1 MASTSAQ
8 RDTVIP
14 RASGVILR
22 PRLLAKL
29 RSASEH
35 KLTLVCAPPGYGK
48 TTSAAQFAYQAPYPV
63 AWHSIEERERDIPNL
78 YSQCLAALEPVVPGI
93 QHLTP
98 MPGYTPD
105 ELAALITN
113 YLRENLTHEIIY
125 VLDDAHLLAGSPA
138 AELWLY
144 NFVSMLPPN
153 CHLILI
159 SRILPNLPLTEM
171 IARGEVVALGQEQLR
186 FTSDEVYQLAQDALG
201 SVPPK
206 SDLDDLVL
214 RLEGWPAGIAL
225 AIHPLPVD
233 LERAML
239 SGGQGPEALFNAL
252 ADSMLRAQPLELTDF
267 LLDSSTLSRITPEL
281 CSTVLHLPDSVYWLT
296 EAQNRKLF
304 LSKVSGGLVYHRLF
318 RDFLQQQLHRNNPSR
333 FAALHARAG
342 QWFEEH
348 DRLDDGFEHY
358 MSAGLVER
366 AAGIA
371 ERVAEEYFVQGKAET
386 LLKWQGQLQYN
397 GVLAPSLF
405 YNCARIYTDRYDYTT
420 AEKSL
425 GDAEQGYQLNRNKF
439 GVANVH
445 IQRAVLKLLH
455 GEYQV
460 AALQVAQLADAQVPP
475 NLRGRALKILGVA
488 SLRLGE
494 TKAALHYLEE
504 AVPLHRQDG
513 DVYALAN
520 ALQDM
525 GVVYARLG
533 QLDKASSCLQEV
545 VALRRSL
552 GSAGALAMAL
562 NNLGHYYHRNG
573 DYTHA
578 TVTLQEGLSIA
589 TRVPNRRVESYLL
602 WSLGD
607 LQRDRGAFD
616 EALHYYNRALELSGS
631 NEPSLRCAVLISAAT
646 VHRWQGEIATSAAA
660 AKEAVTLAN
669 AHHLAL
675 ESLTAQ
681 AALWTAKAQA
691 GEAESA
697 LKELRTVVTNLR
709 DQGAGFELE
718 WAFSLCALVALLCSD
733 TRSAEKHLQSGLHL
747 AQEVGTAQPMS
758 AEIYHSPRLEVYVIN
773 NTSKYPALA
782 KELGNLRNAQM
793 KTSLALRAYSRDP
806 HVTYSLRIWTLG
818 QEQIERDGEMIASSE
833 WRATSARELFFYLLF
848 EGAKSREQISLEFWP
863 DSSAKRVRSNFHTTL
878 YRARQAL
885 GENAITFQDGLYVI
899 NPELDLWCDAHEFEM
914 LVRSARLLSPRDAR
928 TEDLWDKAVKLY
940 RGDFLPSADSER
952 VIYRRE
958 GLAEMYLEALI
969 GLGECA
975 RARNSFKE
983 ALSAFKRALDV
994 DPYRED
1000 VYRAIMNCYADMG
1013 EKKQVLSHLKKL
1025 QELLWEELRLEP
1037 SDETL
1042 ELASSLLS

>member
-1 MASTSAQ
+1 MISISAQ
-8 RDTVIP
+8 HDTSIP

-22 PRLLAKL
+22 PRLLARL
-29 RSASEH
+29 RAASEH

-48 TTSAAQFAYQAPYPV
+48 TTSAAQFATQSPYPV

-78 YSQCLAALEPVVPGI
+78 YSQCLATLEPVVPGI

-105 ELAALITN
+105 ELATLITN
-113 YLRENLTHEIIY
+113 YLRENLTREIIY
-125 VLDDAHLLAGSPA
+125 ILDDAHLLAGSPA

-144 NFVSMLPPN
+144 QLVLMLPAN

-186 FTSDEVYQLAQDALG
+186 FTPDEVVQLAQDALG

-206 SDLDDLVL
+206 AELEDLVQ

-252 ADSMLRAQPLELTDF
+252 AGSMLRAQPLELVNF

-281 CSTVLHLPDSVYWLT
+281 CSTVLHLPDSVYWLN

-304 LSKVSGGLVYHRLF
+304 LSKVAGGLVYHRLF
-318 RDFLQQQLHRNNPSR
+318 RDFLQQQLQKDNPSK

-342 QWFEEH
+342 QWFEEN
-348 DRLDDGFEHY
+348 DRLDEGFDHY

-366 AAGIA
+366 AAAIA
-371 ERVAEEYFVQGKAET
+371 ERVAEAYFVQGKAET
-386 LLKWQGQLQYN
+386 LLKWQAELQYN

-405 YNCARIYTDRYDYTT
+405 YNCARIYTDRYDYDT

-425 GDAEQGYQLNRNKF
+425 GDAEQGYQLNKNKF

-455 GEYQV
+455 GEYQI
-460 AALQVAQLADAQVPP
+460 AALQVAQLADAQVPA

-488 SLRLGE
+488 SMRLGE

-520 ALQDM
+520 ALQDL

-533 QLDKASSCLQEV
+533 RLEQASSCLQEV

-573 DYTHA
+573 DYTHSM
-578 TVTLQEGLSIA
+578 VTLQEGLSIS

-602 WSLGD
+602 WSMGD
-607 LQRDRGAFD
+607 LQRDRGTFD
-616 EALHYYNRALELSGS
+616 EALRYYDRALELSGS
-631 NEPSLRCAVLISAAT
+631 NEPSLRCAVLVSIAT
-646 VHRWQGEIATSAAA
+646 VHRWQGDIQASTMM
-660 AKEAVTLAN
+660 AKEAVNLAHT
-669 AHHLAL
+669 HHLAL
-675 ESLTAQ
+675 ESLTAE
-681 AALWTAKAQA
+681 AVLWTARAQA
-691 GEAESA
+691 GEADAA
-697 LKELRTVVTNLR
+697 LKQLRTIVSDLR
-709 DQGAGFELE
+709 AQGAGFELE
-718 WAFSLCALVALLCSD
+718 WVYTLSALVALLCSNTQTAD
-733 TRSAEKHLQSGLHL
+733 KYLQSGLHL
-747 AQEVGTAQPMS
+747 AQEVGTAQPMG
-758 AEIYHSPRLEVYVIN
+758 AEIFHSPRLEVHVIN
-773 NTSKYPALA
+773 NAAKYPLLA
-782 KELGNLRNAQM
+782 KELNNLRNAQI

-806 HVTYSLRIWTLG
+806 HITYSLRVWTLG

-833 WRATSARELFFYLLF
+833 WRANSARELFLYLLF
-848 EGAKSREQISLEFWP
+848 EGAQSREQISLEFWP

-885 GENAITFQDGLYVI
+885 GENAITFQDGLYLI
-899 NPELDLWCDAHEFEM
+899 NPEIDLWCDANEFEM
-914 LVRSARLLSPRDAR
+914 LTRSARLLSPRDAR
-928 TEDLWDKAVKLY
+928 TEDLWDKALRLY
-940 RGDFLPSADSER
+940 RGEFLTSWDSER
-952 VIYRRE
+952 VFYRRE
-958 GLAEMYLEALI
+958 SLAELFLEALI

-975 RARNSFKE
+975 RARHSFKD
-983 ALSAFKRALDV
+983 ALNAFKRALDV

-1037 SDETL
+1037 SNETL
-1042 ELASSLLS
+1042 ELASVLLR